1 MRCRIR
7 LYSLSSTICLLGIF
21 PTLLLAQTSMPHPIT
36 SFPKPPPSSTSS
48 TASTPAMPDPVT
60 SLDLGP
66 PPLHASTNYAISLP
80 VQSPHFHPFSAVAI
94 QLKSGFGGIGIDL
107 ATPLAKDINIRGGG
121 SFLAY
126 DGGYYVDGMTLDGKI
141 NFRSV
146 NVSMDWYP
154 FHGGFRISPGITIYN
169 GNSLSG
175 TLSVPGGQNF
185 SLGDGTY
192 TSSPSDPVHGLGSMS
207 FGKRTAP
214 SFTLGWGNMIPH
226 SGRRFSVPFEVGFQY
241 IGAPKI
247 NFNLMGT
254 SCNNTGCA
262 NIATDPTS
270 QADLQQ
276 ELTDINNE
284 IAPLRFYPI
293 ISIGFA
299 WAFGLRSTH
308 TY

>member
-1 MRCRIR
+1 MLCQLR
-7 LYSLSSTICLLGIF
+7 LHSFSPAICFLGLVPAFLS
-21 PTLLLAQTSMPHPIT
+21 AQTTAPHPIT
-36 SFPKPPPSSTSS
+36 PLPKPPSITSP
-48 TASTPAMPDPVT
+48 TASSPTTPIPVIPP
-60 SLDLGP
+60 DLGP
-66 PPLHASTNYAISLP
+66 PPLRASTNYTISLP

-126 DGGYYVDGMTLDGKI
+126 NGGYYVDGMSLDGKI
-141 NFRSV
+141 DFRSAD
-146 NVSMDWYP
+146 VSLDWYP

-185 SLGDGTY
+185 SLGDSTY
-192 TSSPSDPVHGLGSMS
+192 SSSPSDPVHGLGSMS
-207 FGKRTAP
+207 FGRRTAP
-214 SFTLGWGNMIPH
+214 SFTLGWGNMIPR
-226 SGRRFSVPFEVGFQY
+226 SGRHFSVPFEVGFQY

-254 SCNNTGCA
+254 ACNTSGCA

-270 QADLQQ
+270 QANLRQ
-276 ELTDINNE
+276 ELADINNE

-299 WAFGLRSTH
+299 WAFGFHSTQPH
-308 TY
+308 